1 MYKHLIYILLLF
13 CISCKPETTDIW
25 VKIEVSQYNKTA
37 SKNAQIY
44 ESITLDTLDFSDGG
58 WSIGNGFY
66 DKYGDRMQAG
76 NMKAWVYPYDI
87 DLKGNDLEVN
97 TAYLFI
103 DGDVYDN
110 GVLQSIV
117 VLQSQGRIKYA
128 NNLSKIKNR

>member
-44 ESITLDTLDFSDGG
+44 ESITLDTLDFSNGG

-97 TAYLFI
+97 VGYLFI
-103 DGDVYDN
+103 DGNVYDN
-110 GVLQSIV
+110 GILQSIA
-117 VLQSQGRIKYA
+117 VLESQGRIKYT
-128 NNLSKIKNR
+128 NNLSKVKNR